1 MENETYDF
9 VCPCCENLLS
19 LDVEGNV
26 SAIEEEELK
35 PNQRRGIGNLV
46 TETNPRDRFY
56 QDNYLRNQA
65 PKSRLQPERGYTQPL
80 GSIEQPEPE
89 PLVPDSSLIEAH
101 NNDLRNRNIN

>member
-1 MENETYDF
+1 MESNETYDF
-9 VCPCCENLLS
+9 ICPCCENLLS

-56 QDNYLRNQA
+56 QDNYLRNQTQ
-65 PKSRLQPERGYTQPL
+65 KSRLQPL

-101 NNDLRNRNIN
+101 NNDLRKRNIN